1 MDKQQGPT
9 ELHSISCDKPICK
22 RIWKRMYICVYVCVY
37 IYIYI
42 YESLFCTA
50 ENNTTLK
57 INYTSMEKKS
67 NIAKSEQLF
76 TL

>member
-1 MDKQQGPT
+1 MKKNVYM
-9 ELHSISCDKPICK
+9 CIC
-22 RIWKRMYICVYVCVY
+22 VCVY